1 MEPQKLLSIGFLLCS
16 LTCLLLE
23 PAASSRSPFSSYG
36 IQDRAGPKP
45 HARGIFAVRM
55 NVPSFLRHNIHD
67 SENRRSWLSNFGDYL
82 WNLIKTSL
90 PSAAI
95 FAFLISG
102 IVMGILCC
110 LTIHVGEP
118 IQ

>member
-23 PAASSRSPFSSYG
+23 SAASARSPFPSFG
-36 IQDRAGPKP
+36 KQDRAGPKP
-45 HARGIFAVRM
+45 RSR
-55 NVPSFLRHNIHD
+55 
-67 SENRRSWLSNFGDYL
+67 ENRRSWLSNFGDYL

-110 LTIHVGEP
+110 LT
-118 IQ
+118 